1 VIDGSDNFPTRYL
14 VNDACVLLGKP
25 IVFGAIFQHQG
36 QVGLLNALGPKSANY
51 RDIYPDMP
59 SANDIPNCSET
70 GVLGVLPGIIGTMQA
85 AEAIKWL
92 SGIGTPLV
100 DRLFIYHLLDHSSY
114 EIALVKNPSSLNSI
128 PRNKAELENSDYVWA
143 CGDTRDITWDAAFE
157 LLRQYPDGI
166 LVDVRESHEQPKI
179 ADLPVRSMPL
189 SVIESEKHHLR
200 GADLVILFCQS
211 GKRSV
216 QAMRNLQKDFPGKR
230 IHSLAGGIGAA
241 DSPINR

>member
-1 VIDGSDNFPTRYL
+1 
-14 VNDACVLLGKP
+14 
-25 IVFGAIFQHQG
+25 
-36 QVGLLNALGPKSANY
+36 
-51 RDIYPDMP
+51 
-59 SANDIPNCSET
+59 
-70 GVLGVLPGIIGTMQA
+70 MQA

-100 DRLFIYHLLDHSSY
+100 DRLLIYHLLDHSSY

-143 CGDTRDITWDAAFE
+143 CGDTRDITWDAALE

-179 ADLPVRSMPL
+179 ADIPVRSMPL

-200 GADLVILFCQS
+200 EADLVILFCQS

-230 IHSLAGGIGAA
+230 IHSLAGGIDAA